1 MKEIVI
7 NMLVLLIIPITLA
20 LIGGVCQFIRKKIEV
35 EKAKAEKENN
45 EAKLKA
51 LNIAEMTINSVVA
64 ATVGKIEQTTAADLR
79 KAVKAG
85 LAGREELKILSKDA
99 YYEILDILQKDV
111 LEQIEI
117 GVQDYEKYI
126 INKIEN
132 QVLTVK
138 QISDIGS
145 TRQSDTENNSDV
157 QRADDESRVSV

>member
-7 NMLVLLIIPITLA
+7 NMLVLLLIPITLA
-20 LIGGVCQFIRKKIEV
+20 LISDVCKFIRRKIEV
-35 EKAKAEKENN
+35 EKAKAERENN

-85 LAGREELKILSKDA
+85 LADREELKILSKDA

-111 LEQIEI
+111 LDKIEI

-126 INKIEN
+126 VNKIEN
-132 QVLTVK
+132 QVLSVK
-138 QISDIGS
+138 QTNEKNG
-145 TRQSDTENNSDV
+145 TEINNT
-157 QRADDESRVSV
+157 DDGSRVIL